1 MDHEINWDEYNRRKG
16 QPRNRDEAIKADTPY
31 VLVEHRREGSA
42 TLVWIEAHTGGNDGQ
57 FEIERVREGEPMS
70 LEAARAQAH
79 DVANQRGI
87 GLVVI
92 KTTDDG

>member
-1 MDHEINWDEYNRRKG
+1 MDVEINWDEYKRRLR

-31 VLVEHRREGSA
+31 VLLEHRREGSG
-42 TLVWIEAHTGGNDGQ
+42 TLVWIEAHTGGDDGP
-57 FEIERVREGEPMS
+57 FEIERVREREPMS

-79 DVANQRGI
+79 DVANKRRI

>member
-1 MDHEINWDEYNRRKG
+1 MDDEINWDEYKRRLR

-31 VLVEHRREGSA
+31 VLLEHRRKGSA
-42 TLVWIEAHTGGNDGQ
+42 TLVWIEAYTGDDGQ
-57 FEIERVREGEPMS
+57 FEIKQVREGEPMS

-79 DVANQRGI
+79 DVACQRGI